1 MNRRTLVIIVLVALA
16 VLAGIVITINLMR
29 PAPPPAEVVRT
40 EAPKPVPPPKPK
52 PEPPKPAPQP
62 ERRVAR
68 AAPAP
73 KPEPEPAPPPVEAA
87 PEAGILHIDSDI
99 PGAQVF
105 LDRAFLGTTPV
116 TAENVKPGTHRL
128 NLSVQGYEGILREIE
143 VASGS
148 HDLLIKFK
156 EVHLDARLDVVHKH
170 RMGGCKGR
178 LIATPR
184 GLRYD
189 TTDKNDAFSAGLLD
203 LETFEINYLEKR
215 LTIKSRK
222 GKRYDFT
229 DPEGNADRLFVFHRD
244 VQKARE
250 RLLKGDPPAEE

>member
-1 MNRRTLVIIVLVALA
+1 MNRRTLVIIALVVLA

-87 PEAGILHIDSDI
+87 PEAGILHIDSDV

-105 LDRAFLGTTPV
+105 LDRAFLGATPV

-128 NLSVQGYEGILREIE
+128 NLSVQGTR
-143 VASGS
+143 GS
-148 HDLLIKFK
+148 S
-156 EVHLDARLDVVHKH
+156 
-170 RMGGCKGR
+170 GR
-178 LIATPR
+178 LRWRP
-184 GLRYD
+184 GL
-189 TTDKNDAFSAGLLD
+189 TTS
-203 LETFEINYLEKR
+203 
-215 LTIKSRK
+215 
-222 GKRYDFT
+222 
-229 DPEGNADRLFVFHRD
+229 
-244 VQKARE
+244 
-250 RLLKGDPPAEE
+250 